1 MNERKIDVELTLHNE
16 EKYTASDDFQDEGS
30 IALLTFEK
38 HKTVS
43 LTDDG
48 KTVYIPFHAIE
59 SQKTTMRTVSKSYT
73 DDFCID
79 ASSGGC
85 AVVGKAIVGKDK
97 VC

>member
-59 SQKTTMRTVSKSYT
+59 SQKTTIRTVSKSYT
-73 DDFCID
+73 DFCI
-79 ASSGGC
+79 SSGGC